1 MDLKALTAF
10 LVAHQADLI
19 ARTMQHLELVALALL
34 AATLFGLPLAVL
46 LRGHRPATSAF
57 LGFAGI
63 VQTVPSLA
71 LLSVMLPLFGLGR
84 SSAVA
89 ALFLYAL
96 LPVIRN
102 TLVGLDGVDPAV
114 ADAARGMG
122 LNGAQLFWSVQF
134 PLALPTIFAGLR
146 TAAVISVGIATL
158 SALVGAGGLGVFIF
172 RGVATNQPALIF
184 LGAVPAALLALG
196 IDGALGLVQQHLL
209 RRPRRVAV
217 AGVLILAGC
226 SLLVWRPG
234 PASPLLFGFTSGFAQ
249 RTDGYE
255 AWRQQYALPPLRY
268 NELNPGLLYDALRAG
283 EVDAICG
290 FTTDGRID
298 ALRLRVLADDHGFFP
313 HYDAALL
320 ARAQLFERI
329 PALGPLL
336 NKLTGAISTETMR
349 KLNRRVDQDGLTPE
363 AVAAEF
369 LRGWAHG
376 AGIDWKEQRAISKS
390 ADLDTPDLVIGAL
403 NSTEQYILGHILE
416 ELIDGATP
424 WNAQLKAGLG
434 GTAICFKA
442 LQQGDID
449 LCPEYSG
456 SLAVNVLG
464 VGAGGG
470 AMDQLRDAGQ
480 LNAWLEGELSRRY
493 HIEWIAPF
501 GYSRSFAIIVRSD
514 DRRFRGITT
523 ISGLR
528 PMVFGGR

>member
-1 MDLKALTAF
+1 MDFKTLMAF
-10 LVAHQADLI
+10 FAAHQADLI

-34 AATLFGLPLAVL
+34 AATLIGLPLAVI
-46 LRGHRPATSAF
+46 LRGNRPATSAF

-84 SSAVA
+84 NSAVA

-114 ADAARGMG
+114 VDAARGMG
-122 LNGAQLFWSVQF
+122 LNRAQLFWSVQF
-134 PLALPTIFAGLR
+134 PLALPTIFAGIR

-172 RGVATNQPALIF
+172 RGVSTNQPALIF
-184 LGAVPAALLALG
+184 LGAVPAALLALV
-196 IDGALGLVQQHLL
+196 IDGALALVQQHLL
-209 RRPRRVAV
+209 RHSRRVAI
-217 AGVLILAGC
+217 AGILILAGC
-226 SLLVWRPG
+226 LMLVWRPG
-234 PASPLLFGFTSGFAQ
+234 PASPLLFGFTAGFAQ

-255 AWRQQYALPPLRY
+255 AWRQHYELPGLRY
-268 NELNPGLLYDALRAG
+268 NELNPGLLYDALRQG

-290 FTTDGRID
+290 FSTDGRID
-298 ALRLRVLADDHGFFP
+298 ALKLRILADDRGFFP

-329 PALGPLL
+329 PALRPLL
-336 NKLTGAISTETMR
+336 NKLSGAISSRAMR
-349 KLNRRVDQDGLTPE
+349 ELNRRVDQDGLTPE
-363 AVAAEF
+363 AVATEF
-369 LRGWAHG
+369 LRRWTRE
-376 AGIDWKEQRAISKS
+376 AGIDWKEQRAINKS
-390 ADLDTPDLVIGAL
+390 VDLDAPDLVIGSL
-403 NSTEQYILGHILE
+403 NSTEQYILGHVLE
-416 ELIDGATP
+416 QLIDGATA

-456 SLAVNVLG
+456 SLAVNILG
-464 VGAGGG
+464 LGADGG
-470 AMDQLRDAGQ
+470 ALEKLRDSAQ
-480 LNAWLEGELSRRY
+480 LNWCISAEMNRRY
-493 HIEWIAPF
+493 KIEWIAPL
-501 GYSRSFAIIVRSD
+501 GYSRSFAIIVRGD
-514 DRRFRGITT
+514 DRRFRDITT

-528 PMVFGGR
+528 PLVTGQE